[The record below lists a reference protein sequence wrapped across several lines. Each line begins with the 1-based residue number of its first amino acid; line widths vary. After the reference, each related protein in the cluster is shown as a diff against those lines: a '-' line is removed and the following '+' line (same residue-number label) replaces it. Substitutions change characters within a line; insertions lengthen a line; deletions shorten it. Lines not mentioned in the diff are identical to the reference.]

1 MAVRSVSRRLLF
13 SVAVPLL
20 LFFGVT
26 VFVLDARFRAL
37 SESSMRG
44 QLDAQMV
51 ALIASSDPDEAG
63 AVAPTLQDAESRL
76 ATPGSG
82 LYARVVNRRGLQ
94 VWRSPSVTGT
104 NIDFGPPLQ
113 PGQNTFKYIP
123 GPQGTT
129 LAAISRGL
137 RWEDDRGR
145 RIDLTFTV
153 ATSLEPYET
162 QLRTFRQGLFGGFSV
177 VAVLLLAA
185 LAVLLRWVLRPL
197 HDLEAQILEV
207 EAGQREL
214 LDASW
219 PRELRGV
226 VTNLNALLRA
236 ERNRIARYRDTLG
249 NLAHSLKTP
258 LAVVRSSLSGTDP
271 QAVAA
276 TVNAQVDRMS
286 AIVEHQLKRA
296 VGGGAS
302 VGQPAVP
309 VQPVAQDLRGA
320 LMKVHA
326 SKDYLIE
333 LQVDADAVFI
343 GDRDDLYEAL
353 GNLMENAAKW
363 CRSQVRVT
371 AMMRV
376 RGDATRRLELAV
388 EDDGPGIAPEE
399 RERVLQRGARADEFT
414 PGHGLGLAM
423 VRDMAQLYGGDVQL
437 SDSPL
442 GGARVVLDLPGR

>member
-1 MAVRSVSRRLLF
+1 VARSSVSRRLLF

-26 VFVLDARFRAL
+26 IFLLDARFRAL
-37 SESSMRG
+37 SESSMRA
-44 QLDAQMV
+44 QLTAQMV

-94 VWRSPSVTGT
+94 VWRSPSVTGVD
-104 NIDFGPPLQ
+104 IDFGPPLA
-113 PGQNTFKYIP
+113 PGQSTYHNIA
-123 GPQGTT
+123 GPDGSQ
-129 LAAISRGL
+129 LACISRGL

-153 ATSLEPYET
+153 ATSREPYDE
-162 QLRTFRQGLFGGFSV
+162 QLRTFRQGLLGGFSV
-177 VAVLLLAA
+177 LAVLLLAT

-197 HDLEAQILEV
+197 HDLEAQILQV
-207 EAGQREL
+207 EGGEREL
-214 LDASW
+214 LDAAW

-226 VTNLNALLRA
+226 VLNLNALLRA

-258 LAVVRSSLSGTDP
+258 LAVVRSALGGADA

-276 TVNAQVDRMS
+276 TVNEQVDRMS
-286 AIVEHQLKRA
+286 SIVEHQLKRA

-302 VGQPAVP
+302 VGQRAVL
-309 VQPVAQDLRGA
+309 VQPVAQDLRAA
-320 LMKVHA
+320 LLKVHA
-326 SKDYLIE
+326 NKDYLIE
-333 LQVDADAVFI
+333 LAVDADAQFT

-363 CRSQVRVT
+363 CRGKVRVT

-388 EDDGPGIAPEE
+388 DDDGPGIPAAE
-399 RERVLQRGARADEFT
+399 RERVLMRGARADEFT

-423 VRDMAQLYGGDVQL
+423 VRDMAQLYGGDVSL
-437 SDSPL
+437 ADSSL